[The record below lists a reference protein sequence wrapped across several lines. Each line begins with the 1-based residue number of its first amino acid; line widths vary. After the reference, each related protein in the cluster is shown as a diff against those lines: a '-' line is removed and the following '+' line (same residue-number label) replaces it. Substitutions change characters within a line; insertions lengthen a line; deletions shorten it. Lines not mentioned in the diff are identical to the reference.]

1 MIFFNVVLHI
11 EFSCRSF
18 IIFFLVLADAIAG
31 IAHSTTRCYDDG
43 ESFYRF
49 SSLVQKSYAMMIG
62 AVTQLCF
69 KVKLTCF
76 IYFIYIYIYIS
87 YNNFN

>member
-18 IIFFLVLADAIAG
+18 IVFFLVLADAIAG
-31 IAHSTTRCYDDG
+31 IAQSTTRCYKT
-43 ESFYRF
+43 F
-49 SSLVQKSYAMMIG
+49 SSLGQKFYAMMIG
-62 AVTQLCF
+62 VVTPLCF

-76 IYFIYIYIYIS
+76 IYLF
-87 YNNFN
+87 YNNFNQIYIFKNYN